1 MRPLSGMT
9 VIAAVSIWTGLH
21 ATPAVGQ
28 TFNDRW
34 SIIPKAHA
42 EPAPEGLDQIKKDEP
57 QAQPPNRQEPLNDR
71 SGIQSFNRVFS
82 GKASYYSYSKGKTAS
97 GSSFDRNQ

>member
-1 MRPLSGMT
+1 MRPLSGMI
-9 VIAAVSIWTGLH
+9 VIATVSIWTGLQ

-42 EPAPEGLDQIKKDEP
+42 EPAPEGLDQTKKDEP
-57 QAQPPNRQEPLNDR
+57 QAQVLERSFRRSIFQSSHFRKSLVLFVFQRQDSQR
-71 SGIQSFNRVFS
+71 FIV
-82 GKASYYSYSKGKTAS
+82 
-97 GSSFDRNQ
+97 